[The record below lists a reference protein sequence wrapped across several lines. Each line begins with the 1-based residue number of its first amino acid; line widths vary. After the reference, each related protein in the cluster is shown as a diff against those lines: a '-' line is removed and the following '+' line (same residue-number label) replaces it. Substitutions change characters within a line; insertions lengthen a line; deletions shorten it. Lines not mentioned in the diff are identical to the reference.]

1 MIMETKNITIVGGGS
16 AGWMSA
22 TILLNQ
28 FPDKHITVVE
38 DPNIPT
44 VGVGESTVSGE
55 QSGFNGIGAWLKL
68 LEIKDSDWM
77 HHCDAIHKLSIR
89 FENWYREDSGHFH
102 YPFGTPT
109 LSKQSTEYENSSQMP
124 YTAFDWQHK
133 KLFYPET
140 PASDFADTFWP
151 VMALVNQ
158 NKALHSIDLS
168 DPKNRNDGRFGWAY
182 QFDATKFGIWL
193 RDNYCKTKYADRF
206 THIQAEVKEI
216 PLDEDGI
223 KHLVLDNG
231 QKLEADLFIDCTG
244 FKSLLLTKAFEVPFI
259 PISDIIPNNYAWAT
273 KIPYTDP
280 ETQIVNYTNCTA
292 IENGW
297 IWEIPLWSR
306 MGSGYVFSDKFISTD
321 AALREFKYNLL
332 KKGYENVED
341 LDYHLIPMRCG
352 VQSKL
357 WVKNTLAIG
366 LSAGFI
372 EPLQSNGLQSIYQF
386 LFNLVKTLK
395 RGRISEWDRRE
406 YTAKCHDDFYEC
418 AHVVA
423 FTYVLSHR
431 DDTEYWRDILNRDYP
446 EDMFTNI
453 STGISKGFHRE
464 YVSKNFQID
473 LTGAGIH
480 AVAAGMNWY
489 PIDKLEPLLDNQKDN
504 KADFFSYVL
513 DSNGKKLEYSQ
524 LVKEWTEKFIQ
535 HTEERK
541 RMWNEEIKDFPSPY
555 QYSKDSIHK
564 NA

>member
-1 MIMETKNITIVGGGS
+1 METKNITIVGGGS
-16 AGWMSA
+16 AGWMTA

-28 FPDKHITVVE
+28 FPDKQITLVE
-38 DPNIPT
+38 SPNHPT

-55 QSGFNGIGAWLKL
+55 QSGFNGLGAWLKL
-68 LEIKDSDWM
+68 LDIQDSDWM

-102 YPFGTPT
+102 YPFGKPT
-109 LSKQSTEYENSSQMP
+109 LSEQSSEYENSSQMP

-151 VMALVNQ
+151 VMAFVNQ
-158 NKALHSIDLS
+158 NKALHSIDLT

-182 QFDATKFGIWL
+182 QFDATKFGLWL
-193 RDNYCKTKYADRF
+193 RDHYCKAKYPNNF
-206 THIQAEVKEI
+206 THIKAEVKEI
-216 PLDEDGI
+216 PSDEDGI
-223 KHLVLDNG
+223 KYLILDNG

-244 FKSLLLTKAFEVPFI
+244 FKSLLLTEIFDVPFNSI
-259 PISDIIPNNYAWAT
+259 EDFIPNNYAWAT
-273 KIPYTDP
+273 KIPYKDP

-341 LDYHLIPMRCG
+341 LEYRLIPMRTG
-352 VQSKL
+352 IQEKL

-395 RGRISEWDRRE
+395 RGHISEWDRRE
-406 YTAKCHDDFYEC
+406 YTAKCQDDFYE
-418 AHVVA
+418 AAYVVA
-423 FTYVLSHR
+423 FSYALSHR

-446 EDMFTNI
+446 KEMFAKT
-453 STGISKGFHRE
+453 SAGISKGFHHE
-464 YVSKNFQID
+464 YVSKNFRFD
-473 LTGAGIH
+473 LSGAGIH

-489 PIDKLEPLLDNQKDN
+489 PIDKLEPLPDNQKDD
-504 KADFFSYVL
+504 KADLIHYVL

-524 LVKEWTEKFIQ
+524 LVKQWTEQFIQ
-535 HTEERK
+535 ETEERK
-541 RMWNEEIKDFPSPY
+541 RKWNEQIKDFPSPY
-555 QYSKDSIHK
+555 KYLKDNIHNK
-564 NA
+564 T